1 MENRAASSGSQKLRA
16 GQDQG
21 VFMRIRVLW
30 EGKTKDPHLR
40 ALINEYAARIVKF
53 GDFAIEEIPEPKK
66 RSARNPKK
74 LTASENRI
82 LEKLRSSTKIFLDPQ
97 GSQWTSRDFALWLG
111 QQGVRGTRELAFVVG
126 GPDGFSSAFQAEA
139 DLLLSL
145 SPMTFT
151 HDWARA
157 LLVEQIYR
165 GFTVLR
171 GFPYAR

>member
-1 MENRAASSGSQKLRA
+1 
-16 GQDQG
+16 
-21 VFMRIRVLW
+21 MRIRVLW

-40 ALINEYAARIVKF
+40 AMVNNYAARIAKF
-53 GDFAIEEIPEPKK
+53 GDFAIEEIPEAKK
-66 RSARNPKK
+66 RGGKTSKK
-74 LTASENRI
+74 LSAAEARM
-82 LEKLRSSTKIFLDPQ
+82 LEKFRNSTKVFLDPE
-97 GSQWTSRDFALWLG
+97 GEEWTSQEFSLWLG

-126 GPDGFSSAFQAEA
+126 GPDGFSSAFRAEA

-157 LLVEQIYR
+157 LLLEQIYR